1 MVSLKILT
9 IMDELL
15 NVTGS
20 TSPDLDAGHC
30 PQLLQHFEKVYPVE
44 HWKAV
49 GFFQDPDLL
58 DIDCHWMTFEPL
70 EPFVHYTLSIIGV
83 IIFLV
88 GFVSNVLVICTI
100 FR

>member
-1 MVSLKILT
+1 MYIFYCAVMVSSKILT

-15 NVTGS
+15 NVTGA

-30 PQLLQHFEKVYPVE
+30 PQL
-44 HWKAV
+44 
-49 GFFQDPDLL
+49 PDLL

-70 EPFVHYTLSIIGV
+70 KPSVHYTLAIIGV
-83 IIFLV
+83 LLFLV
-88 GFVSNVLVICTI
+88 GFVSNVLVIWTL